1 PAYARFPSPV
11 TEKTLRGPAPG
22 SSCAR
27 QVAAFPSWQAGCTA
41 KEPRGDGSDGDRRP
55 GDVAAP
61 GARMGHASRAACV
74 LGLHV
79 CLAGLPRRGGVQEV
93 GRPDTA
99 LYVEMWQEAA
109 QLEAHIRSRGYQ
121 QLLALMDTAAACPEL
136 RFNFVAETRGLA
148 WFEQLRLGKAV

>member
-1 PAYARFPSPV
+1 MGAMVIAVLEMSLPREHEWA
-11 TEKTLRGPAPG
+11 TLRALRAFWDSTCALPG
-22 SSCAR
+22 C
-27 QVAAFPSWQAGCTA
+27 
-41 KEPRGDGSDGDRRP
+41 
-55 GDVAAP
+55 
-61 GARMGHASRAACV
+61 
-74 LGLHV
+74 
-79 CLAGLPRRGGVQEV
+79 RGGGVFQEV

-148 WFEQLRLGKAV
+148 WVEQLRLGKAVTGESE